1 MEKTVTIKDIAAI
14 AGVSPA
20 TVHLALAGK
29 PGPKVETRERILKL
43 AKELDYR
50 CNAAASSLKRGV
62 TRIGAVL
69 PRLEGDNRLYYE
81 PIWTGVQAFFK
92 EHKDFNLELV
102 EFAYDSRVSISVPVN
117 ILEEVRQA
125 DKIAGL
131 IVLGDIEMEARKE
144 LRQLRDQQMPI
155 VLVNSDVP
163 EVGRVCCVQT
173 DNYLLGRAIGEILLR
188 QTPASGG
195 ILACAGEATTP
206 ANYESIQGLQ
216 DYIAEHD
223 SNRKLYKVYYGY
235 SADERKKL
243 YQRLLDDLRKNHDI
257 VGCCSVT
264 ARGSVELAQA
274 LEKSGLAG
282 TISAVGSDIFPQNIE
297 SLKKG
302 IFQNLMFKNPYQQGW
317 LAAER
322 LFQYIFYGSMEEVS
336 LVKSEVVFQS
346 TIAFYE

>member
-1 MEKTVTIKDIAAI
+1 MDKTVTIKDIAAV

-50 CNAAASSLKRGV
+50 CNAAASSLKRGI

-69 PRLEGDNRLYYE
+69 PRLEGDNRLYYG

-102 EFAYDSRVSISVPVN
+102 EFAYDSRVSISVPVS
-117 ILEEVRQA
+117 ILEEVWQA
-125 DKIAGL
+125 DKISGL
-131 IVLGDIEMEARKE
+131 IVLGDIELEARKE
-144 LRQLRDQQMPI
+144 LRQQRDRQIPI

-163 EVGRVCCVQT
+163 GIGRVCCVQT
-173 DNYLLGRAIGEILLR
+173 DNYLLGRVIGEILLR
-188 QTPASGG
+188 QTQAGG
-195 ILACAGEATTP
+195 SILACAGETTTP

-216 DYIAEHD
+216 DYMAEHD
-223 SNRKLYKVYYGY
+223 PDRKLYKLYYGY
-235 SADERKKL
+235 SFEEREKL
-243 YQRLLDDLRKNHDI
+243 QQRLLENLHKNHDI

-264 ARGSVELAQA
+264 ARGSVELAAA

-282 TISAVGSDIFPQNIE
+282 KLLAIGSDIFAQNIE

-302 IFQNLMFKNPYQQGW
+302 TFQNLMFKNPYQQGW

-322 LFQYIFYGSMEEVS
+322 LFQYIFYGIMEEVS